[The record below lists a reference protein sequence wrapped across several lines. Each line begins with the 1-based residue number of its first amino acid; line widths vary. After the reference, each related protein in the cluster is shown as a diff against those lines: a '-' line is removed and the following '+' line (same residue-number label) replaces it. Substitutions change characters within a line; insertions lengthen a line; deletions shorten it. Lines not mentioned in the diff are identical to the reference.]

1 MVSVGDPARSG
12 AIAGALEIVKDAHA
26 ARAARPVSDEEA
38 DAFVSSREDPF
49 GKFHDDAL
57 RLEAIKLREQRL
69 RIDTIGRHVVRLAV
83 CATAGAVLMFT
94 DHPAAVGGWLAVLIA
109 MFRGGASPT

>member
-12 AIAGALEIVKDAHA
+12 AITGALEIVKDARAAYA
-26 ARAARPVSDEEA
+26 ARSVSDEEGDVVA
-38 DAFVSSREDPF
+38 ASREDPF
-49 GKFHDDAL
+49 GRFHDDAL

-83 CATAGAVLMFT
+83 CVTAGAVLMFT
-94 DHPAAVGGWLAVLIA
+94 EHPAAIGGWFAVMIA
-109 MFRGGASPT
+109 MLRGGASPT